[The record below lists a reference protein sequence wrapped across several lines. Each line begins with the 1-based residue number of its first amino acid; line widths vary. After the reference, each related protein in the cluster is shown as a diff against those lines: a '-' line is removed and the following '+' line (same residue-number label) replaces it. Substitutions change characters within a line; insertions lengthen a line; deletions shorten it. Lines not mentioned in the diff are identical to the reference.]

1 MVNKILE
8 YFSDETT
15 FVVADGFDEAII
27 GLEQQQ
33 MKLVYSVPKCIQ
45 ILARDMCED
54 DAIDYFEYNVRG
66 SLGVDSALFVDTDW
80 D

>member
-15 FVVADGFDEAII
+15 FVVADGFDDAII

-33 MKLVYSVPKCIQ
+33 MKLVYSVPKCI
-45 ILARDMCED
+45 
-54 DAIDYFEYNVRG
+54 
-66 SLGVDSALFVDTDW
+66 
-80 D
+80 